1 MNLVFEISGSH
12 GGEYEFI
19 VLMREAVRTP
29 ETSVYSND
37 ATRRYISSSY
47 LVFFVALTLRRQL

>member
-12 GGEYEFI
+12 GGKYEFI
-19 VLMREAVRTP
+19 VLMSEAVRTP

-37 ATRRYISSSY
+37 ATRRYSSSSY
-47 LVFFVALTLRRQL
+47 LVFFVALTLRCQL